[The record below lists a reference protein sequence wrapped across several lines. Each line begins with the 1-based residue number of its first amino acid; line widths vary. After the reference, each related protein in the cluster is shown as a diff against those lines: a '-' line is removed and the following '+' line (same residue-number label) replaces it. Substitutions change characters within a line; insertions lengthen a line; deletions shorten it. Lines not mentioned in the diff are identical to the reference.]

1 MLSGQEE
8 DIGVPGMLDVGVLL
22 PLRQL
27 AALLALGLPVM
38 AQAAAAA
45 ACAARCGAM
54 EAATGLP
61 PLLPAAAAAAAC
73 AAPAADMRVGVRRP
87 PGKDSRAPAVLLLL
101 DARGDP
107 D

>member
-8 DIGVPGMLDVGVLL
+8 DSGVPGMLDVGVLL

-61 PLLPAAAAAAAC
+61 PLLPAAAAAAC

-101 DARGDP
+101 DARGEP